1 MMMVETEKPLK
12 KESNRRRRQKKRIKT
27 MNCANFYYNYRLD

>member
-12 KESNRRRRQKKRIKT
+12 KESNRRRQKKRIKT